1 MQIKTKY
8 NIGDRV
14 WIVKE
19 ADYYNTETRKREL
32 AGVLEVFDDYIE
44 SIQVYNEGVIYV
56 LRQAD
61 MLELFE
67 HEVILYE
74 DKKGLVEKIE
84 EVMKIINERENRNL
98 EST

>member
-19 ADYYNTETRKREL
+19 ADYYNSETNKREL
-32 AGVLEVFDDYIE
+32 AGVLEVFDDYIDAIE
-44 SIQVYNEGVIYV
+44 IFNDGIIY
-56 LRQAD
+56 LSRQAD

-67 HEVILYE
+67 HDIILYE
-74 DKKGLVEKIE
+74 DKKALVKKIE
-84 EVMKIINERENRNL
+84 EVVEIIHKRESGNL
-98 EST
+98 QSI